1 MTEIRHIG
9 SYFKEIIDVAYHKLV
24 ILIFPYGGA
33 DMEKKG
39 SPQTTLS
46 CNLIGQKIGKCKLI
60 RHELIPLTKNLMCSI
75 EIKWFFFHS
84 SKNLI

>member
-33 DMEKKG
+33 DMEKKEA
-39 SPQTTLS
+39 L
-46 CNLIGQKIGKCKLI
+46 KLPFRAI
-60 RHELIPLTKNLMCSI
+60 
-75 EIKWFFFHS
+75 
-84 SKNLI
+84 